1 MNIKKTI
8 NYSLAAIGALL
19 LVLIA
24 FLLILGT
31 TSWGQ
36 QFVTRQVNNYL
47 KSKLDAPFSI
57 GRISYRIPDWIQLD
71 EVYFGT
77 PKGDTLLSGKRLRV
91 DLDMWGLLQSKV
103 ALNQIELDRIRLN
116 IHRTLPDTAF
126 NFQYLIDAFSSG
138 KPADPSDTASAP
150 LVLSLSKI
158 ALNDVHVRYHDDV
171 AGADVTVLLDTLK
184 GRFDDIDPAHSR
196 YHVNEIRSGGL
207 NVRARIYPGLPS
219 NTPSAPSDPADSLDL
234 RIGDWKLFRTAWDV
248 RAEEAH
254 FATKGKAGY
263 LAVAGDQ
270 LYLNGQ
276 QALIRSLELLNA
288 DASVT
293 MEKAPPVPAKT
304 PATAP
309 AGKPDEGWKATL
321 GRVRLAGNHI
331 RYDDENA
338 PRQSKGVDYS
348 HLDLRDLTLAGEQLV
363 YRPDL
368 LRGSLRKGSF
378 TEKSG
383 LALRRLDADVTYTPK
398 GISLTRFLLQTPGT
412 ELKDRLIIRY
422 DSLGQ
427 LTRAAEAHR
436 VTVDARLTRNRLS
449 FPDVLLLAPGLAD
462 TPPFK
467 GNEKE
472 VLNASLEAKGTLA
485 ALRLQ
490 QAEFALL
497 SGTKIKAKG
506 QVSYPTD
513 PARMG
518 LDLTI
523 DQATTSSAD
532 IHRLVPKGTLPDSV
546 AIPPQMQLTGTAKGK
561 LNALRLDAAL
571 KTVWGNAA
579 FDGTLN
585 NFVTGKNQQY
595 TGTARLEQF
604 DLGKWMGQKVYGP
617 VTATATVD
625 GKGIDPKTMVTTFD
639 VDVPEVT
646 YQGYKYQLIKATG
659 NLDGGVLHVKG
670 GINDPNARLS
680 LNADAD
686 MASAYPAV
694 KGKVDIGT
702 LDLHALKFY
711 TDPLQLQGKVV
722 MDFAS
727 TNPDSLIGRL
737 ATEDLTIQLNGKRYP
752 VDSLYLKA
760 GVDGTQRTLMA
771 RTPFAE
777 VDLGGHY
784 TFGNLAAA
792 SLSEINKYV
801 TLPTEVTAP
810 TAPTDFSLKM
820 RVRQHPLL
828 LAFVPGLTRLEPVK
842 IDATLDSRRADSTLN
857 ISVTAGP
864 VEYDTMLVAGAN
876 LKLRSRNGKLVLEGE
891 VGEVKTQSLHAFRT
905 GIVATASDNRIRFA
919 VMNRD
924 SLDKDRYGLAGQVAV
939 QGTTYELHLDRQ
951 GLLTNY
957 RPWTADTSGFIR
969 YGKEGVQAEK
979 FTLTTRDQSLTL
991 NSTEPRPN
999 APLRVEAQ
1007 NLILSDLAKLANQD
1021 SLMVGGVLNGDVI
1034 VKDYLGEKRL
1044 SFTGDIRV
1052 DSLQVMQKAL
1062 GNLEASFANT
1072 DDNRIKV
1079 ESALHGSINDIH
1091 VSGFYNPASP
1101 AQALDLDVDLKR
1113 LDTRTIEA
1121 FSFGQLRR
1129 AKGNLTGQIAVNGA
1143 VDKPRLKGEV
1153 RFDSVSFNLT
1163 FINATYALQKEK
1175 ITFDNQVIRFDKFNV
1190 TDSLGRTL
1198 TTDGT
1203 VDIAHLP
1210 NAAYNLSITS
1220 RKFSVLSASRKDND
1234 LVYGNATLTAN
1245 LRVRGRGTSP
1255 AVTGDLK
1262 VDDGSNVTLILPDT
1276 GPEAGS
1282 AAGIVTFIQPNDTTA
1297 LMSYLRRPAKD
1308 SLNTRI
1314 RFDQLTNSNISLNL
1328 EVNEK
1333 SELTI
1338 IVDPLTGDYLRAK
1351 GNARLNMNLDAA
1363 GNLGLYG
1370 RYDVTEGGY
1379 LLNYEGVLRK
1389 QFQIQKGS
1397 SITFSGDPMKADLDV
1412 TAIYRVN
1419 ARPYDLVGS
1428 ETGSSGGLSSA
1439 DAYLLRNKMPF
1450 DVALMMKGNLAA
1462 PNLSFDIQQPTANTG
1477 NVVTITSKWADSIN
1491 KKLAD
1496 LRQDQSLINR
1506 QVFALLVLGNFFQ
1519 ENSFDFFSSGAGGG
1533 AMAENVARNSVSKI
1547 LSEQLNR
1554 LASSV
1559 IKGVDLNLNLASGAD
1574 YVNNSG
1580 GAGSRTDL
1588 NIGLSKSFMN
1598 GRLSVSVGKNFVLEN
1613 TTGVQNPNEV
1623 FDNVSLN
1630 YSLTRDGRYMVR
1642 AYRKNELQSV
1652 LEGYIVETGIGFAI
1666 TMDYNVLK
1674 DLFRKSAKE

>member
-8 NYSLAAIGALL
+8 NYTLAAIGALL
-19 LVLIA
+19 LVLVA

-47 KSKLDAPFSI
+47 KGKLNAPFSI
-57 GRISYRIPDWIQLD
+57 GRISYHIPDWIQLD
-71 EVYFGT
+71 DVYFGT

-91 DLDMWGLLQSKV
+91 DLDMLGLLQSKV
-103 ALNQIELDRIRLN
+103 ALNQIELDKIRLD
-116 IHRTLPDTAF
+116 IRRTLPDTTF

-138 KPADPSDTASAP
+138 KPADPADTASAP
-150 LVLSLSKI
+150 LALSLSGI
-158 ALNDVHVRYHDDV
+158 ALNDVQVRYHDDV

-184 GRFDDIDPAHSR
+184 GKFDEVDIAKSR
-196 YHVNEIRSGGL
+196 YHVNEVRSGGL
-207 NVRARIYPGLPS
+207 SVKARIYPGIPSTAPAAPS
-219 NTPSAPSDPADSLDL
+219 NPADSLDL
-234 RIGDWKLFRTAWDV
+234 RIGDWKLSRTAWDV
-248 RAEEAH
+248 RVEDAH

-276 QALIRSLELLNA
+276 QVNIRSLELLNA
-288 DASVT
+288 DVSAS
-293 MEKAPPVPAKT
+293 MQKAPAAAGKKAAEPS
-304 PATAP
+304 PATE
-309 AGKPDEGWKATL
+309 GGWKASL
-321 GRVRLAGNHI
+321 GRVRLAGNRI
-331 RYDDENA
+331 WYDDENA
-338 PRQSKGVDYS
+338 PRQAKGMDYA
-348 HLDLRDLTLAGEQLV
+348 HLDVRGLTLAGEQLV
-363 YRPDL
+363 YQPD
-368 LRGSLRKGSF
+368 RISGSLRRGSF
-378 TEKSG
+378 TERSG
-383 LALRRLDADVTYTPK
+383 LNLRRLDADVTYTPK

-427 LTRAAEAHR
+427 LMRAGEAHR
-436 VTVDARLTRNRLS
+436 VTVDARLTRNKLS
-449 FPDVLLLAPGLAD
+449 FADVLLLAPGLAD

-472 VLNASLEAKGTLA
+472 VLTANLEAKGTLA
-485 ALRLQ
+485 ALRLP
-490 QAEFALL
+490 QAEFTML

-523 DQATTSSAD
+523 DQAATTSAD
-532 IHRLVPKGTLPDSV
+532 IRRLLPKGTLPDSV
-546 AIPPQMQLTGTAKGK
+546 SIPPQMQLTGTAKGK

-571 KTVWGNAA
+571 NTVWGNAA

-595 TGTARLEQF
+595 TGTAKLEQF
-604 DLGKWMGQKVYGP
+604 DLGKWLGQPKVYGP

-625 GKGIDPKTMVTTFD
+625 GKGIDPKTMATTFD
-639 VDVPEVT
+639 VDIPEVT
-646 YQGYKYQLIKATG
+646 YNGYRYQLIKATG
-659 NLDGGVLHVKG
+659 NLDNGTLHVTG

-680 LNADAD
+680 LNADAN
-686 MASAYPAV
+686 MATTYPSV

-711 TDPLQLQGKVV
+711 ADPLKLNGNVV

-737 ATEDLTIQLNGKRYP
+737 AAEDLKIQLNGKQYP

-760 GVDGTQRTLMA
+760 GVDGSARNLIA

-777 VDLGGHY
+777 IDLGGHY
-784 TFGNLAAA
+784 TFSNLAAA

-801 TLPTEVTAP
+801 TLPMEVSAP

-842 IDATLDSRRADSTLN
+842 IEATLDSKRADSTLN

-864 VEYDTMLVAGAN
+864 IEYDTMLVAGAN
-876 LKLRSRNGKLVLEGE
+876 LKLVTKDGKLALNGE
-891 VGEVKTQSLHAFRT
+891 IGEVKTQSLHAFKT
-905 GIVATASDNRIRFA
+905 GLAATATDNRVRFA

-924 SLDKDRYGLAGQVAV
+924 SLGKDRYGLAGQVLV
-939 QGTTYELHLDRQ
+939 QGTTYQMNLDQ
-951 GLLTNY
+951 KGLLTNY
-957 RPWTADTSGFIR
+957 RFWSADTSGFIR

-979 FTLTTRDQSLTL
+979 FSLSTKDQSITV

-999 APLRVEAQ
+999 APLRVEAK
-1007 NLILSDLAKLANQD
+1007 NLILTDLAKLANQD
-1021 SLMVGGVLNGDVI
+1021 SLLVAGVLNGDVI

-1052 DSLQVMQKAL
+1052 DSLEVMQKAL

-1079 ESALHGSINDIH
+1079 ETALHGTVNDIH
-1091 VSGFYNPASP
+1091 VGGYYNPTST

-1129 AKGNLTGQIAVNGA
+1129 AKGQLTGQIKVNGA
-1143 VDKPRLKGEV
+1143 VDKPKLKGEV
-1153 RFDSVSFNLT
+1153 NFDSVSFNLT
-1163 FINATYALQKEK
+1163 FINATYALHKEK
-1175 ITFDNQVIRFDKFNV
+1175 VTFDNQVIRFDKFDI

-1203 VDIAHLP
+1203 VDISTLP
-1210 NAAYNLSITS
+1210 NAAYNLSIS
-1220 RKFSVLSASRKDND
+1220 SKKFSVLSASRKDND

-1255 AVTGDLK
+1255 AVSGDLK

-1276 GPEAGS
+1276 GPEAGD

-1397 SITFSGDPMKADLDV
+1397 SITFSGDPMKADMDV

-1419 ARPYDLVGS
+1419 ARPYDLIGS
-1428 ETGSSGGLSSA
+1428 ETGTSGAGSSS
-1439 DAYLLRNKMPF
+1439 DTYLLRNKMPF
-1450 DVALMMKGNLAA
+1450 DVALMMKGNLSA
-1462 PNLSFDIQQPTANTG
+1462 PNLSFDIRQPTTANAG
-1477 NVVTITSKWADSIN
+1477 LANETSSWSDRIN
-1491 KKLAD
+1491 KKLSD
-1496 LRQDQSLINR
+1496 LRQDQSLVNR

-1559 IKGVDLNLNLASGAD
+1559 IKGVDLNVNLASGAD
-1574 YVNNSG
+1574 YVNNTG
-1580 GAGSRTDL
+1580 GAGARTDL
-1588 NIGLSKSFMN
+1588 NVGLSKSFMN

-1642 AYRKNELQSV
+1642 AYRKNQLQSV

-1666 TMDYNVLK
+1666 TIDYNAFK
-1674 DLFRKSAKE
+1674 DLFSKSAKE